1 MMPTGSPPG
10 SRAPTGV
17 VFLDKARGLSSFAA
31 LGAVKRA
38 FGTKKVGHT
47 GTLDPF
53 ATGLLVAL
61 VGGATRCARYFNGL
75 SKEYTTVIRFGTE
88 TDTDDATGTVV
99 RRAELPAEPLLAS
112 AIAAFRGST
121 EQLPPSYSA
130 VHVDG
135 RRAHEIARAG
145 EIPAVRSRT
154 VRVDRLDIQEVVQS
168 GGCVESVTLAVACS
182 AGTYIR
188 SIARDLGRRLGSAA
202 HAELLRRTA
211 IGPFT
216 VGIAVSSEA
225 VDPSAD
231 LWRLAPVLA
240 RLPGI
245 AIARVSRERARDVAH
260 GRPISAED
268 LEITGGED
276 GDRPQR
282 VVLVND
288 EQVLAVGSIAE
299 ARVRYEMVLAAGDV
313 HG

>member
-38 FGTKKVGHT
+38 VGTRKVGHT

-75 SKEYTTVIRFGTE
+75 PKEYTTLIRFGSE
-88 TDTDDATGTVV
+88 TDTDDATGTVI
-99 RRAELPAEPLLAS
+99 RCAELPAEPLLAP
-112 AIAAFRGST
+112 AIAAFRGSI

-130 VHVDG
+130 VHVEG
-135 RRAHEIARAG
+135 RRAHEIARTG
-145 EIPAVRSRT
+145 ETPAVRPRT
-154 VRVDRLDIQEVVQS
+154 VRVDRLEVQRAVQS
-168 GGCVESVTLAVACS
+168 GGRVESVEVAILCS

-202 HAELLRRTA
+202 HVETLRRTA

-216 VGIAVSSEA
+216 VDLAVGSET
-225 VDPSAD
+225 VDPSED
-231 LWRLAPVLA
+231 LRTLAPVLG

-245 AIARVSRERARDVAH
+245 AVARVSAERARDVAH
-260 GRPISAED
+260 GRPISAAD
-268 LEITGGED
+268 LEVAGFED
-276 GDRPQR
+276 GERSQR
-282 VVLVND
+282 VALVYED
-288 EQVLAVGSIAE
+288 QVLAVGSIAE
-299 ARVRYEMVLAAGDV
+299 ARVRYEIVLVAGDT